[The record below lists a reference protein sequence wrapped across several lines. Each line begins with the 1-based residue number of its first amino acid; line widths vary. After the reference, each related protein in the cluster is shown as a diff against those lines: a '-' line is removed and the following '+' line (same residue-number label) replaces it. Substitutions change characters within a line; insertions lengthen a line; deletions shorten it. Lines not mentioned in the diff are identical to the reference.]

1 MDTGPAGLNS
11 KKGDPIMQII
21 LKDNLCRLRR
31 ERGVTQEAVAEH
43 LGITAQ
49 SVGKWER
56 GEGFPDITLLP
67 ALALYF
73 NVTVDDL
80 LGVGKARQ
88 QEQIK
93 ELFHTLD
100 ALAHKNDH
108 DAALEILEKA
118 YREFPNE
125 HRILFRYLSE
135 LHWSERDWKDPDS
148 AALAIRLGEQI
159 LAESDNDDLRRN
171 TIVILCRVYNVCGD
185 KGNSIRYAKMLGNYY
200 QTSNE
205 NLVKILRGEAGELQ
219 RQENIRELT
228 EMLCSVLLH
237 GPEKGKPGDDLLR
250 AEKCLDLL
258 RLIYDEGDYGFAA
271 VYLYEA
277 QFARAFALAETEDAD
292 RCLEAL
298 SQTADAA
305 LFVEAE
311 LGREC
316 RHKSLLVNRLIDRP
330 QDTNEYHVVPHL
342 REQLSEHSVF
352 AFLRGDERMQNIVER
367 LTDDSDRKPAT

>member
-1 MDTGPAGLNS
+1 
-11 KKGDPIMQII
+11 MQIT
-21 LKDNLCRLRR
+21 LKDNLSRLRR

-67 ALALYF
+67 AIALYF
-73 NVTVDDL
+73 GVTVDDL

-88 QEQIK
+88 K
-93 ELFHTLD
+93 ERIRELMNTLD
-100 ALAHKNDH
+100 TLTRKNDH
-108 DAALEILEKA
+108 DAALKILEGA
-118 YREFPNE
+118 YREFPND

-135 LHWSERDWKDPDS
+135 LHWSEHDLNDPDS

-159 LAESDNDDLRRN
+159 LTESDDDNLRRN

-185 KGNSIRYAKMLGNYY
+185 KENAVRYAKMLGDYY

-205 NLVKILRGEAGELQ
+205 NLVKILRGEAGILQ

-237 GPEKGKPGDDLLR
+237 GPEKEPPEDNLRR

-258 RLIYDEGDYGFAA
+258 RLVYDEEDYGFAA
-271 VYLYEA
+271 VYIYEA
-277 QFARAFALAETEDAD
+277 RFAQAFALAELEDAD
-292 RCLEAL
+292 RCLAAL
-298 SQTADAA
+298 AQTVDAA
-305 LFVEAE
+305 FFVEAE
-311 LGREC
+311 LGTER
-316 RHKSLLVNRLIDRP
+316 RHTSLLVNRLIDRP
-330 QDTNEYHVVPHL
+330 EEHNEYHVVPGL
-342 REQLSEHSVF
+342 RDQLSEHRVF
-352 AFLRGDERMQNIVER
+352 TFLRDDERYQAIVNR
-367 LTDDSDRKPAT
+367 LTDTSDSKPTA